1 VTAAAILAAVT
12 DDAAEA
18 SEAAW
23 AAYERHLRSED
34 LSDRTIGGYRESVMG
49 LAAHAGIALDL
60 VAGAHIETY
69 LTAERER
76 VKKADTKGTRD
87 GRATAAAHY
96 RNLHAFYQW
105 MEDREL
111 IDGRS
116 PMHGMKRPGP
126 SGKVI
131 RVPAVDDLQKLL
143 DSMKGKTFDDRRD
156 TAIIRLACELGG
168 LRRGE
173 LAGIRLADLDIKRGR
188 VLVRG
193 KGGKERYVPFGAKT
207 TEALMRYLRARR
219 THPLAASEM
228 LWLGWRG
235 KPLTGDGIMQM
246 VRRRAGRAKIGHL
259 HPHMFRHYA
268 AAQAKRNKVPTAAA
282 RALFGWATSE
292 MYDGVY
298 GRFADAEDAEIMAR
312 QLAVGDA
319 L

>member
-1 VTAAAILAAVT
+1 VTAAAHLAAVT

-34 LSDRTIGGYRESVMG
+34 CADRTITGYQSSVLA
-49 LAAHAGIALDL
+49 LAAHCGAALDL
-60 VAGAHIETY
+60 VATGHIEAF
-69 LTAERER
+69 LTAERDR
-76 VKKADTKGTRD
+76 VKAGSQGRRD

-96 RNLHAFYQW
+96 RNLHAFYTW

-116 PMHGMKRPGP
+116 PMHGMKRPAP
-126 SGKVI
+126 SGKVV
-131 RVPAVDDLQKLL
+131 RVPAAGDLQALL
-143 DSMKGKTFDDRRD
+143 ESMKGRSFDDRRD

-259 HPHMFRHYA
+259 HPHMFRHFA

-312 QLAVGDA
+312 QLAIGDT